1 MNVFERAI
9 AAVAPRAALKRAVA
23 RKQLSVIN
31 SGYSNYGAS
40 HTKKSLLGW
49 LYHGGSAEEDIQE
62 NLSTLRER
70 SRDLYMGVPIAT
82 GALKTMRTNVV
93 GLGLT
98 LKARIDYEFLGLT
111 EEQAQELEN
120 NIEREFALWAN
131 DETCDLERVDNFSE
145 LQQLAFLNW
154 LMSGDVVALLPTT
167 KRKNIPY
174 DLRVQL
180 IEADRLCTPN
190 EHLSDP
196 RYSGGVET
204 NEQGEVV
211 AYHILNCHPLA
222 KDVQQMPQWVRV
234 KAFGEKT
241 GRRNVVHIMNRE
253 RIGQRRGVPM
263 LAPVI
268 ETVKQLGR
276 YADAEC
282 VAAVVSGMFAVFIER
297 KDNSDGMP
305 IGEAVDESEQVST
318 NPDDIEIGNGSIIDL
333 NEGETANAVSPG
345 RPNSNFDG
353 FVTAISRQIGA
364 ALEIPYEILFKN
376 FTSSYSASRGA
387 LLEFWKSIRM
397 YRNWLARDFC
407 QPIYEEWFA
416 EAVSKGRIKAPGFFS
431 DYAIRKAYTAAEWNG
446 PAQGLLNP
454 VQEVQAA
461 ELRVQ
466 SGFST
471 RAREAQEMTGTDF
484 YKNVKQRKREEA
496 LMKEVNKDDKS
507 NGANFSESDSNG
519 ENGNRNSGDNL
530 RANENSGDNSGESG
544 DNSKSDNSNG
554 KSEEQNGEQL
564 DNEKQ

>member
-1 MNVFERAI
+1 MNIFERAI

-23 RKQLSVIN
+23 RKQLSIVD

-49 LYHGGSAEEDIQE
+49 LYHGGSAEEDIQY
-62 NLSTLRER
+62 NLQTLRER

-98 LKARIDYEFLGLT
+98 LKSRVDFEYLGLT
-111 EEQAQELEN
+111 EKQAQELEN

-131 DETCDLERVDNFSE
+131 DETCDLERVDNFGE

-154 LMSGDVVALLPTT
+154 LMSGDVIALLPTT

-190 EHLSDP
+190 AHLSNP
-196 RYSGGVET
+196 LFSGGVET
-204 NEQGEVV
+204 NKQGEVV
-211 AYHILNCHPLA
+211 AYHVLNHHPLSR
-222 KDVQQMPQWVRV
+222 DIREVDEWVRV

-241 GRRNVVHIMNRE
+241 GRRNVIHIMNRE

-268 ETVKQLGR
+268 ETLKQLGR
-276 YADAEC
+276 YTDAEI

-305 IGEAVDESEQVST
+305 IGEAVDEAEQVST

-333 NEGETANAVSPG
+333 NEGEEAKAVSPG

-364 ALEIPYEILFKN
+364 ALEIPYEVLLKN

-416 EAVSKGRIKAPGFFS
+416 EAVAKGRIKAPGFFS

-496 LMKEVNKDDKS
+496 LMKEVNKNDKS
-507 NGANFSESDSNG
+507 DGTNVSESDSNG
-519 ENGNRNSGDNL
+519 ENGNRSGNDNL
-530 RANENSGDNSGESG
+530 RANESGGDNGG
-544 DNSKSDNSNG
+544 GNDDNSESDNSNG
-554 KSEEQNGEQL
+554 ESNSPEQA
-564 DNEKQ
+564 EK

>member
-1 MNVFERAI
+1 M
-9 AAVAPRAALKRAVA
+9 
-23 RKQLSVIN
+23 VI
-31 SGYSNYGAS
+31 
-40 HTKKSLLGW
+40 
-49 LYHGGSAEEDIQE
+49 
-62 NLSTLRER
+62 
-70 SRDLYMGVPIAT
+70 
-82 GALKTMRTNVV
+82 V
-93 GLGLT
+93 G
-98 LKARIDYEFLGLT
+98 
-111 EEQAQELEN
+111 
-120 NIEREFALWAN
+120 
-131 DETCDLERVDNFSE
+131 
-145 LQQLAFLNW
+145 
-154 LMSGDVVALLPTT
+154 
-167 KRKNIPY
+167 
-174 DLRVQL
+174 
-180 IEADRLCTPN
+180 
-190 EHLSDP
+190 
-196 RYSGGVET
+196 
-204 NEQGEVV
+204 EQG
-211 AYHILNCHPLA
+211 
-222 KDVQQMPQWVRV
+222 
-234 KAFGEKT
+234 
-241 GRRNVVHIMNRE
+241 
-253 RIGQRRGVPM
+253 
-263 LAPVI
+263 
-268 ETVKQLGR
+268 
-276 YADAEC
+276 
-282 VAAVVSGMFAVFIER
+282 
-297 KDNSDGMP
+297 
-305 IGEAVDESEQVST
+305 
-318 NPDDIEIGNGSIIDL
+318 PDDIEIGNGSIIDL